1 MNLKRIEYLLQ
12 VAEQGSFSRA
22 AAVLGIAQPS
32 LGRQVQKLE
41 DECGVRLLYR
51 HGRGVAL
58 TPEGQQFVARVQPL
72 LGQLNQ
78 VTADMRT
85 SREQVTG
92 AVAVGMPPTTVSFL
106 GLRLFHTVRH
116 RFPGIRLNVVEG
128 YSGHIHEWLQDAR
141 LDLAVL
147 HDARRSHHIVLEP
160 LAHSQLALISASSH
174 APSRPSPGSAMP
186 FDQLAHVPLVLSS
199 RQHGLRRT
207 LELTAQQRGIRLNVA
222 YEVDC
227 LSMTKHITAAG
238 LAHTVL
244 GPPAVKG
251 ELQAGQ
257 LVACPLTDPV
267 IHTRLL
273 LASASQRPYTDAT
286 RQVAQCIRNV
296 VQALVAGDHGEMGL
310 SAATPPPDEAE
321 PEG

>member
-1 MNLKRIEYLLQ
+1 
-12 VAEQGSFSRA
+12 
-22 AAVLGIAQPS
+22 
-32 LGRQVQKLE
+32 
-41 DECGVRLLYR
+41 
-51 HGRGVAL
+51 
-58 TPEGQQFVARVQPL
+58 
-72 LGQLNQ
+72 
-78 VTADMRT
+78 
-85 SREQVTG
+85 
-92 AVAVGMPPTTVSFL
+92 
-106 GLRLFHTVRH
+106 
-116 RFPGIRLNVVEG
+116 
-128 YSGHIHEWLQDAR
+128 
-141 LDLAVL
+141 
-147 HDARRSHHIVLEP
+147 
-160 LAHSQLALISASSH
+160 
-174 APSRPSPGSAMP
+174 
-186 FDQLAHVPLVLSS
+186 LSS

-257 LVACPLTDPV
+257 LVACPLTAPV
-267 IHTRLL
+267 MHTRLL

-286 RQVAQCIRNV
+286 RQVAQCIKNV

-321 PEG
+321 QEG